1 MNVKELKELRR
12 IEDARALLKERVD
25 SYPECTK
32 HKELAI
38 YRRDGLWFCER
49 CLDERFERY
58 EAFDE
63 MREKF
68 EEMVMNGR

>member
-1 MNVKELKELRR
+1 MRR
-12 IEDARALLKERVD
+12 VEDARALLKERVD
-25 SYPECTK
+25 SYPECER
-32 HKELAI
+32 HKQLAI
-38 YRRDGLWFCER
+38 YQRSGEWFCEE

-58 EAFDE
+58 EAFEE